1 MNQNVAYE
9 QVCLYESGNEEFYSA
24 LSFREGR
31 SSSVPN
37 SPSRPELVMRGF
49 VFPPPVNFKGLS
61 QESIVFPN
69 LSRFASFN
77 ASIEVG

>member
-24 LSFREGR
+24 LSFRE
-31 SSSVPN
+31 
-37 SPSRPELVMRGF
+37 LVMRGF

-61 QESIVFPN
+61 QESIVFPD